1 MEKWYVEVKKADFDK
16 IADRFHISPVVA
28 RLLRNRDMIKDE
40 EIDLFLNGT
49 EGDLHSPF
57 LMADMEKAVIL
68 MKEFIEKGKKIRI
81 IGDYDIDGV
90 CSAFILQKGLGYA
103 LENSRDANEKGEDYK
118 SPDNSH
124 KNTISGKNG
133 GELPDVVIP
142 HRIQDG
148 YGLNDRLIERAG
160 KDGVEVIITCD
171 NGIAA
176 ANQIAYAKEL
186 GIYVIVTDHHEVPY
200 EETKEGRKF
209 MLPPADAVV
218 DPKREDCG
226 YPFKGICGGVV
237 AYKFIQALF
246 SVLYDDKKRP
256 VEKGREKDE
265 AQECS
270 GGCSAS
276 VEERQ
281 KCEERRELLQECFA
295 FAAFATVGD
304 VMELTGENHIIVKY
318 GLKAIASCKNAGMQA
333 LIEQCGL
340 KDKELSPYHLGFVLG
355 PCFNA
360 SGRLDSAD
368 RVLELLNAPTK
379 REAMTIAA
387 ELKELNA
394 ERQELTLKGLAEAM
408 ALAEKSG
415 LIQDKVLVVYLPEV
429 HESLAGI
436 IAGKLREKYCRPV
449 FVLTD
454 GEEGI
459 KGSGRSIDAY
469 NMFEEMT
476 KIKDIFSK
484 YGGHKLAA
492 GLSLPK
498 GAAEEFRKQINQVCT
513 LTEEDFVERV
523 MIDVPMP
530 IDYISE
536 DLISQIKYLEP
547 YGNGNRKPLFAQKG
561 LLFENSKVL
570 GKSGNVVKGK
580 LRSSSGKA
588 FDGIYF
594 GDGRQFLERL
604 EKSRGMVDIVYTPEE
619 NTYRGSTT
627 IQIEIKYIKFS
638 GEETV

>member
-1 MEKWYVEVKKADFDK
+1 MEKWYVEVKKADFDE
-16 IADRFHISPVVA
+16 IAHRFHISPVVA
-28 RLLRNRDMIKDE
+28 RLLRNRDMTEDE
-40 EIDLFLNGT
+40 EIELFLNGT
-49 EGDLHSPF
+49 EEDLHSPF
-57 LMADMEKAVIL
+57 LMADMEKAAVL
-68 MKEFIEKGKKIRI
+68 MKEFIESGKKIRI

-103 LENSRDANEKGEDYK
+103 IESTGNIVTKSETNDIKDKITENEGSGIKSAGGKETGKSRE
-118 SPDNSH
+118 
-124 KNTISGKNG
+124 I
-133 GELPDVVIP
+133 LDVVIP

-148 YGLNDRLIERAG
+148 YGLNDRLIEQAG

-176 ANQIAYAKEL
+176 ADQIAYAKKL
-186 GIYVIVTDHHEVPY
+186 GIHVIVTDHHEVPY
-200 EETKEGRKF
+200 EETAEGRKF
-209 MLPPADAVV
+209 MLPSADAVV

-246 SVLYDDKKRP
+246 SVMYGEGAGK
-256 VEKGREKDE
+256 
-265 AQECS
+265 
-270 GGCSAS
+270 
-276 VEERQ
+276 
-281 KCEERRELLQECFA
+281 ELLRECFA

-318 GLKAIASCKNAGMQA
+318 GLKAIASCKNPGMQA

-394 ERQELTLKGLAEAM
+394 ERQDLTLKGLEEAVAM
-408 ALAEKSG
+408 AEESG
-415 LIQDKVLVVYLPEV
+415 LKKDKVLVVYLPEV

-436 IAGKLREKYCRPV
+436 IAGKLRERYCRPV

-469 NMFEEMT
+469 HMFEEMT
-476 KIKDIFSK
+476 KIKDIFLK

-492 GLSLPK
+492 GLSLSK
-498 GAAEEFRKQINQVCT
+498 GTAEEFRRRINEVCT

-536 DLISQIKYLEP
+536 ELISQIKYLEP

-561 LLFENSKVL
+561 LLFENPKVL
-570 GKSGNVVKGK
+570 GKNGNVVKGRI
-580 LRSSSGKA
+580 RSSSGKG

-594 GDGRQFLERL
+594 GDGEQFLKRL
-604 EKSRGMVDIVYTPEE
+604 ERSRGIVDIVYTPEE
-619 NTYRGSTT
+619 NTYRGKTT
-627 IQIEIKYIKFS
+627 VQVEIKYIKFS
-638 GEETV
+638 GEEAV

>member
-1 MEKWYVEVKKADFDK
+1 MKISMEKWYVEVKKADFEK
-16 IADRFHISPVVA
+16 IAKRFCISPVVA
-28 RLLRNRDMIKDE
+28 RLLRNRDMTEDK

-49 EGDLHSPF
+49 EEDLHSPF
-57 LMADMEKAVIL
+57 LMADMEKAVTL
-68 MKEFIEKGKKIRI
+68 MKEYIEKGKKIRI

-90 CSAFILQKGLGYA
+90 CSAFILQKGLGYV
-103 LENSRDANEKGEDYK
+103 LEELGNINNEDGK
-118 SPDNSH
+118 SEGASDSNV
-124 KNTISGKNG
+124 KIGKSNR
-133 GELPDVVIP
+133 ELLDVVIP
-142 HRIQDG
+142 HRIKDG
-148 YGLNDRLIERAG
+148 YGLNDQLIEKAG

-176 ANQIAYAKEL
+176 ADQIAYAKKL
-186 GIYVIVTDHHEVPY
+186 GIHVIVTDHHEVPY
-200 EETKEGRKF
+200 EETEEGRKF

-246 SVLYDDKKRP
+246 SRLYGDGTEGTDKGVKSP
-256 VEKGREKDE
+256 DGHKENTPEEG
-265 AQECS
+265 EC
-270 GGCSAS
+270 GI
-276 VEERQ
+276 
-281 KCEERRELLQECFA
+281 RRELLRECFA
-295 FAAFATVGD
+295 FATFATVGD

-394 ERQELTLKGLAEAM
+394 ERQDLTLEGLKEAEA
-408 ALAEKSG
+408 LVEGSG
-415 LIQDKVLVVYLPEV
+415 LIKDKVLVVYLPKV

-476 KIKDIFSK
+476 KIKDIFLK

-492 GLSLPK
+492 GLSLKK
-498 GAAEEFRKQINQVCT
+498 GADGEFRKRINEVCT

-536 DLISQIKYLEP
+536 ELLSQIKYLEP

-561 LLFENSKVL
+561 LLFENPKVL
-570 GKSGNVVKGK
+570 GKNGNVVKG
-580 LRSSSGKA
+580 RIRGSSGRV

-594 GDGRQFLERL
+594 GGGEQFIKRL
-604 EKSRGMVDIVYTPEE
+604 EKSRGIVDIAYTPEE
-619 NTYRGSTT
+619 HTYRGMTT
-627 IQIEIKYIKFS
+627 IQLEIKYIKFS
-638 GEETV
+638 GEEAV